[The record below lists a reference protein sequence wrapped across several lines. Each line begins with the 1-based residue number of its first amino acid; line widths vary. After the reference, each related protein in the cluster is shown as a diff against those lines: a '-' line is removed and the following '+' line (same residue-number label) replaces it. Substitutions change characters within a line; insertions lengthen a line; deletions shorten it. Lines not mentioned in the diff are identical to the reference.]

1 MIEGDSMLSLRPSRV
16 SDGPRGFNFF
26 SSLGESDGIDQCSRR
41 RRKGRLLN
49 VCPLRARHHVLAQAR
64 TKRKT

>member
-26 SSLGESDGIDQCSRR
+26 SSLGESDGIDQCSRKWKR
-41 RRKGRLLN
+41 RRKGRLLI
-49 VCPLRARHHVLAQAR
+49 VSPLRAPSNSCSS
-64 TKRKT
+64 

>member
-16 SDGPRGFNFF
+16 SDGPSRFNFF

-41 RRKGRLLN
+41 RRRGKGRLLN
-49 VCPLRARHHVLAQAR
+49 VCPLRAPSCSCSS
-64 TKRKT
+64 